1 MVVYME
7 PLGIRSQAKRRAQG
21 VRANVATAFDT
32 APGKPGAYLE
42 VPLRVPLK
50 GSIGIL

>member
-1 MVVYME
+1 MTVTEQLKPRRISEQESSGASVPGGSWVV
-7 PLGIRSQAKRRAQG
+7 IR
-21 VRANVATAFDT
+21 
-32 APGKPGAYLE
+32 